1 MFTPAI
7 NLKPK
12 SINDSNK
19 EAVKPKIIVQ
29 NSPIVP
35 VMSQTTSINEW
46 EEFLSIEDEYNPAIP
61 NEYEKII
68 QERRERKREER
79 KRQRSPSPLY
89 GRKSNSGF
97 ANRRHSSDEEEN
109 NFRPSNNRGT
119 AIAPPK
125 SLQEN
130 TTIVDTKIANINTY
144 GASNVAA
151 KIMAK
156 YGFKD
161 GQGLGKQEQGI
172 STALQVEKTSKRGGR
187 IINESDMTAVP
198 PPQMN
203 NEPLINQQPNSP
215 GHSEESITEMMKN
228 PSKVIVLRNMVG
240 PGEVDDELEPE
251 VKEECRSKYGE
262 VVTVHIIEM
271 PNVIPEETVRIF
283 VEFTRIESAIKAL
296 VDLNGRFFGGRQVRC
311 AFYSAENYENFI
323 FDA

>member
-1 MFTPAI
+1 M
-7 NLKPK
+7 KPK
-12 SINDSNK
+12 SSTEVISI
-19 EAVKPKIIVQ
+19 KPKIIVQ
-29 NSPIVP
+29 SNPIVP
-35 VMSQTTSINEW
+35 VMSHSSAANEW
-46 EEFLSIEDEYNPAIP
+46 EEFLAIEDEYNPAIP

-68 QERRERKREER
+68 QERRDRTKRDDR
-79 KRQRSPSPLY
+79 NKRQRSTSPLY
-89 GRKSNSGF
+89 GRKTSTGF
-97 ANRRHSSDEEEN
+97 ANRRQSSDEED
-109 NFRPSNNRGT
+109 NFRPLNANRGT

-130 TTIVDTKIANINTY
+130 ATIVDTSKIANINSY
-144 GASNVAA
+144 GASTVAA

-172 STALQVEKTSKRGGR
+172 SSALQVEKTSKRGGR
-187 IINESDMTAVP
+187 IINDMSAVP
-198 PPQMN
+198 PPSL
-203 NEPLINQQPNSP
+203 EPAVPQPVATP
-215 GHSEESITEMMKN
+215 FSEESITEMMKN

-262 VVTVHIIEM
+262 VITVHITEM
-271 PNVIPEETVRIF
+271 PNTIPEETVRIF
-283 VEFTRIESAIKAL
+283 VEFSRLESAIKAL

-311 AFYSAENYENFI
+311 AFYSTENYENFI